1 MKMHFQVMM
10 IRQKRKHCQQDKL
23 KTSQGWK
30 HVAVIECITAEAAR
44 KEETMFFSLFQR
56 NYRRQ

>member
-10 IRQKRKHCQQDKL
+10 IRQKRKRIQQPKL
-23 KTSQGWK
+23 KSSNGWK
-30 HVAVIECITAEAAR
+30 HIAIIECITAKAAR
-44 KEETMFFSLFQR
+44 VEEKMFFSLFQR